1 MSVFVKFD
9 PWGRMGNRMFQ
20 HALGSIISAHKR
32 VPLYSPGLPN
42 FSIPNTESPVVI
54 PRDPIYTRNYGHNK
68 IDYNELINTERDI
81 IIDSFVQRAEYYKE
95 HKEFLCNIF
104 NIKKDITLNQGKLI
118 LHIRET
124 DYVQLGIFH
133 GYDYYRQLI
142 YDTGFKDVT
151 IVTDN
156 SNCETVRKLIQD
168 GCVLNTAGYVD
179 KFEHT
184 SDQRAMIDFNTL
196 LYSENIA
203 ISQSTFSWWSCFLGE
218 HKKIF
223 FPLPSAKGMWR
234 LEPDQDDI
242 DLRLSWPNI
251 ITVC

>member
-1 MSVFVKFD
+1 VSVFVKFD

-20 HALGSIISAHKR
+20 YALGSIISTHKG

-42 FSIPNTESPVVI
+42 FNIPNTESSTTRPEN
-54 PRDPIYTRNYGHNK
+54 PICTRNYGHNK
-68 IDYNELINTERDI
+68 INYNELINTERDI
-81 IIDSFVQRAEYYKE
+81 VIDSFVQRVEYYKE

-104 NIKKDITLNQGKLI
+104 NIKKDITLNENKLV

-124 DYVQLGIFH
+124 DYVQLGLFY

-142 YDTGFKDVT
+142 YDTGFKDVI

-156 SNCETVRKLIQD
+156 SNCETVQKLIQD

-184 SDQRAMIDFNTL
+184 CDQRAMLDFNTL

-203 ISQSTFSWWSCFLGE
+203 ISQSSFSWWAAFLGK
-218 HKKIF
+218 HKNIF
-223 FPLPSAKGMWR
+223 FSKSTINSMWK
-234 LEPDQDDI
+234 LNPGEDDV
-242 DLRLSWPNI
+242 DLCFTNS
-251 ITVC
+251 